1 MELSDL
7 ASIQDL
13 PASIDRRE
21 PSPNEEFSDNTP
33 VLRLASKHLPRSV
46 TIGLTIIFSGFES
59 GEFQNLFIDHE
70 QCAEAI

>member
-13 PASIDRRE
+13 PTSFGRRE
-21 PSPNEEFSDNTP
+21 PSPNEEFSDHTP
-33 VLRLASKHLPRSV
+33 VLRLTSKHLLGSV
-46 TIGLTIIFSGFES
+46 TIVLTMIFSGFES

-70 QCAEAI
+70 

>member
-13 PASIDRRE
+13 LASFGRRE
-21 PSPNEEFSDNTP
+21 PSPNEEFSDHTL
-33 VLRLASKHLPRSV
+33 VLRLASKHLPGSV
-46 TIGLTIIFSGFES
+46 IIVLTMIFSGFES

-70 QCAEAI
+70 